1 MSSSDPVF
9 SDEDSDYKYVIFKYT
24 RTMPDGNANR
34 IICAL
39 KGSSSSNDPEVN
51 ISDLLNDNVSVFLY
65 TGTAMS
71 GHYWLNI
78 SKGNTALTLADA
90 YNQQITYVG
99 NLGDGIYTSGSKGI
113 NNSTFINSSGLSN
126 DFTNSSALGGS
137 MPRRVI
143 GAYINRLD
151 FSAGNSLT
159 FYIAIKIK
167 NNINKKV
174 EKPDL
179 WLSGDNTSDKTYKFA

>member
-1 MSSSDPVF
+1 MV
-9 SDEDSDYKYVIFKYT
+9 KYF
-24 RTMPDGNANR
+24 
-34 IICAL
+34 
-39 KGSSSSNDPEVN
+39 E
-51 ISDLLNDNVSVFLY
+51 
-65 TGTAMS
+65 
-71 GHYWLNI
+71 
-78 SKGNTALTLADA
+78 GNTVLTLADA